1 MAYNFDQLT
10 LAYKAIHGGVAAD
23 AATQANLQLVAMLSA
38 NGQLTDAQ
46 ILTNLLNGADSTT
59 ALAVLS
65 YQFFTGKSPTAAGLT
80 YLLNSPTNPT
90 DLNDAYYSKFS
101 LENRYIN
108 FAANLGIAGEGAT
121 AFATKYGA
129 MSFSDYVASIY
140 QTIVGASY
148 ATASGIDPAAAI
160 ASIISRKDA
169 ILATA
174 TSAGMITPNMTAAQ
188 IDIAVKAATAGYLLA
203 EAIKADVGLYA
214 AAANNFM
221 AALAS
226 GTAVYNTDITKTYAP
241 VIESVA
247 HGTGH
252 AADRGPNLPATA
264 TPTEPTAPV
273 SLSLVLTTGV
283 DNAVGAAAADTI
295 TGTHLTFNGT
305 DVIEGGAGADTLTVT
320 ASGGGSYIMPAASVS
335 GVETFNLVNT
345 GDTSANTTS
354 WTGLTQL
361 NATTGGSTVLTTAT
375 TTNIA
380 ATVNGQGAL
389 PVVLNGGQTVSV
401 TANGVTTGTIDIGGT
416 TAPTGAITVNRT
428 TTGAVAAGAIT
439 VNGGTTVSVTQAS
452 SNTSGSQ
459 TNGAVTVNGGTST
472 TSVTVKA
479 DKAGAN
485 GLGGTVAGNTVTIH
499 DVNAGAAALGK
510 ITAVDI
516 DGYTTATIQ
525 DSALTTLK
533 LANGSGNIVI
543 DNSGATSPATTL
555 NLTLNGVTG
564 GILDDADKYATLNVT
579 TGATASTL
587 ANITDTALTTL
598 NLGGASRLTLTSAS
612 GMTTLNT
619 INITGAASLT
629 ATLSSTA
636 ITTIDASGS
645 SGSNILTF
653 RPDHATFLGG
663 SGADTLTTVNGVIN
677 TNSALGGG
685 DDTLIFL
692 NSVSGTGSI
701 SGGSGTDTVAL
712 DINVAQ
718 TLSGSNAFAGLVT
731 GFEVLRIDL
740 NFLFVGDYTIDVGM
754 LGNFASVVVT
764 DDLLIMGAHNF
775 ELTNFASG
783 GSLTLMGDL
792 AAGGSVVLTNSA
804 FAGGTND
811 TINLTLSKAGLQ
823 DIGALLTSGVETINI
838 TTKDTSASPTGAY
851 FDKAPITDS
860 ALKVLTV
867 SGNAGLDLGT
877 LNTTHLTTLDAS
889 GLTLGGLIVT
899 LGASASAVTVKGS
912 ATGPNT
918 VVASALT
925 ADVTYTGGSGVDTL
939 TLSDGHNVLT
949 LGGGHDVVKIQFA
962 AADPAN
968 TTTINDIATGDSLT
982 FVGTTSALAS
992 LGAAVNVGAAGSL
1005 AQALDLAAAGSGSM
1019 GATQLTWFQ
1028 YGGATYVVADVNAG
1042 ASFVAG
1048 SDFVVKLTGLVSIS
1062 GATVATDTITF

>member
-1 MAYNFDQLT
+1 MSYTLEQLT
-10 LAYKAIHGGVAAD
+10 LAYKAVHVGIAPD
-23 AATQANLQLVAMLSA
+23 AATENTFQTQASLSGS
-38 NGQLTDAQ
+38 GQVSDAQ
-46 ILTNLLNGADSTT
+46 LLSNILNGADNST
-59 ALAVLS
+59 ALALVS
-65 YQFFTGKSPTAAGLT
+65 YQFFTGKAPTAAGLA
-80 YLLNSPTNPT
+80 YLVNSTANPT
-90 DLNDAYYSKFS
+90 DLNDAYYAKFN

-108 FAANLGIAGEGAT
+108 FAANLGLRGEGAG
-121 AFATKYGA
+121 AFSAKYAA

-140 QTIVGASY
+140 ETIIGSSY
-148 ATASGIDPAAAI
+148 AQAAGIDPAAAV
-160 ASIISRKDA
+160 AYLVSTKDA
-169 ILATA
+169 VLAIA
-174 TSAGMITPNMTAAQ
+174 RDAGMITPNMTPAQ
-188 IDIAVKAATAGYLLA
+188 IDLGLKAAMAGLVMA
-203 EAIKADVGLYA
+203 AGIKADVGLYA
-214 AAANNFM
+214 AIANNFM
-221 AALAS
+221 VAMAQGSAAYGANMLAN
-226 GTAVYNTDITKTYAP
+226 YLP
-241 VIESVA
+241 VVESA
-247 HGTGH
+247 SHGTGH
-252 AADRGPNLPATA
+252 AVDRGMSLPFP
-264 TPTEPTAPV
+264 TPTTPTAPTAM
-273 SLSLVLTTGV
+273 SLVLTVGV
-283 DNAVGAAAADTI
+283 DNALGGGGGDTI

-305 DVIEGGAGADTLTVT
+305 DVINGGDGNDTLTIT
-320 ASGGGSYIMPAASVS
+320 ASGGGSYIMPAASVT

-345 GDTSANTTS
+345 ADTSANTTS

-361 NATTGGSTVLTTAT
+361 NATTAGSTVLTTAT
-375 TTNIA
+375 TTNVT
-380 ATVNGQGAL
+380 ATVNGQGGL
-389 PVVLNGGQTVSV
+389 PVVLNGGANVSV

-428 TTGAVAAGAIT
+428 AAGSAGALTIT
-439 VNGGTTVSVTQAS
+439 GGSSVDVTQ
-452 SNTSGSQ
+452 TD
-459 TNGAVTVNGGTST
+459 GAVTINGSALT
-472 TSVTVKA
+472 TSVKVKTTGTP
-479 DKAGAN
+479 GAIAI
-485 GLGGTVAGNTVTIH
+485 T
-499 DVNAGAAALGK
+499 DVNAGTAALGK
-510 ITAVDI
+510 ITSVDL
-516 DGYTTATIQ
+516 DGYTTASIG
-525 DSALTTLK
+525 DSALSTLK
-533 LANGSGNIVI
+533 LAHGSGAVNI
-543 DNSGATSPATTL
+543 NSTGATSPVTTL

-564 GILDDADKYATLNVT
+564 GALTDTNNKYATFNVT

-587 ANITDTALTTL
+587 ANINDTALTTL

-612 GMTTLNT
+612 GMTTLST
-619 INITGAASLT
+619 VKITGAASLT

-692 NSVSGTGSI
+692 NGVSGTGSI

-754 LGNFASVVVT
+754 LGNFASVLVT

-811 TINLTLSKAGLQ
+811 TINLTLSKAGIQ

-860 ALKVLTV
+860 ALKVLNV

-899 LGASASAVTVKGS
+899 LGASSSAVTVKGS
-912 ATGPNT
+912 ATGANT

-925 ADVTYTGGSGVDTL
+925 ADVTYVGGSGVDTI

-949 LGGGHDVVKIQFA
+949 LGGGADVVKIQFA

-968 TTTINDIATGDSLT
+968 TTTITDIAAGDSLS
-982 FVGTTSALAS
+982 FVGTTSGLAT
-992 LGAAVNVGAAGSL
+992 LGAAVNVSAASSL
-1005 AQALDLAAAGSGSM
+1005 SQALNLAAAGSGSM

-1042 ASFVAG
+1042 ASFVNG
-1048 SDFVVKLTGLVSIS
+1048 SDFVVKLTGLVSLS
-1062 GATVATDTITF
+1062 GASVATDTITF

>member
-1 MAYNFDQLT
+1 MAYTLDQLT
-10 LAYKAIHGGVAAD
+10 QAYKAVHDGIAPD
-23 AATQANLQLVAMLSA
+23 AATLATFQVQAALSA
-38 NGQLTDAQ
+38 NGQITDAQ
-46 ILTNLLNGADSTT
+46 LLSQILNGADSTT

-65 YQFFTGKSPTAAGLT
+65 YQFFTGKSPTAAGLD
-80 YLLNSPTNPT
+80 YLVNSATNLS

-108 FAANLGIAGEGAT
+108 FAANLGVQGEGAS
-121 AFATKYGA
+121 AFSAKYGA
-129 MSFSDYVASIY
+129 MSFGDYVASIY
-140 QTIVGASY
+140 QTIIGSSY
-148 ATASGIDPAAAI
+148 ATAVGVDSAKAI
-160 ASIISRKDA
+160 ADIVSRKDA

-188 IDIAVKAATAGYLLA
+188 IDIALKAATAGYLLA
-203 EAIKADVGLYA
+203 EAIKADIGLYA

-221 AALAS
+221 VALAQ
-226 GTAVYNTDITKTYAP
+226 GNAVYNTDITYTYAP
-241 VIESVA
+241 GVGSFS
-247 HGTGH
+247 HGNGKTLD
-252 AADRGPNLPATA
+252 ASPTNLPTGT
-264 TPTEPTAPV
+264 TPTTPTAPTAM
-273 SLSLVLTTGV
+273 SFILTTGA
-283 DNAVGAAAADTI
+283 DNARGDAGNDTI

-305 DVIEGGAGADTLTVT
+305 DVINGGAGNDPLTIT
-320 ASGGGSYIMPAASVS
+320 ATGGGSYIMPAASVT

-345 GDTSANTTS
+345 ADTSANTTS
-354 WTGLTQL
+354 WTGLTRL
-361 NATTGGSTVLTTAT
+361 NATTSGSTVLTTAT
-375 TTNIA
+375 TTTVV

-389 PVVLNGGQTVSV
+389 PVVLNGGKDVSL
-401 TANGVTTGTIDIGGT
+401 TATGVTTGTIDIGGT
-416 TAPTGAITVNRT
+416 TAPTGVVTVNRT
-428 TTGAVAAGAIT
+428 AAGSAGQLTIT
-439 VNGGTTVSVTQAS
+439 GGTSVDVTQ
-452 SNTSGSQ
+452 TD
-459 TNGAVTVNGGTST
+459 GAVTINGSALTTAVKIKTTGTP
-472 TSVTVKA
+472 
-479 DKAGAN
+479 GAIAI
-485 GLGGTVAGNTVTIH
+485 T

-510 ITAVDI
+510 ITSVDL
-516 DGYTTATIQ
+516 DGYTTASIG
-525 DSALTTLK
+525 DSALSTLK
-533 LANGSGNIVI
+533 LAHGSGAVNI
-543 DNSGATSPATTL
+543 NSTGATSPVTTL

-564 GILDDADKYATLNVT
+564 GALTDTNNKYATLNVT

-587 ANITDTALTTL
+587 ANINDTALTTL

-612 GMTTLNT
+612 GMSALSTV
-619 INITGAASLT
+619 NITGVASLT

-653 RPDHATFLGG
+653 RPDYATFLGG

-677 TNSALGGG
+677 TNSTLGGG

-692 NSVSGTGSI
+692 NGVSGTGSI

-718 TLSGSNAFAGLVT
+718 TLSGSNAFASQVT

-811 TINLTLSKAGLQ
+811 TINLTLSKAGIQ

-860 ALKVLTV
+860 ALKVLNV

-899 LGASASAVTVKGS
+899 LGASSSAITVKGS
-912 ATGPNT
+912 ATGANT

-925 ADVTYTGGSGVDTL
+925 ADVTYVGGSGVDTI
-939 TLSDGHNVLT
+939 TLSDGHNIVT
-949 LGGGHDVVKIQFA
+949 LGGGNDRVNLQFA
-962 AADPAN
+962 PASAVN
-968 TTTINDIATGDSLT
+968 PTTITDFAHGDSISFAL
-982 FVGTTSALAS
+982 VGGAPAAGA
-992 LGAAVNVGAAGSL
+992 LGAAITYTGSL
-1005 AQALDLAAAGSGSM
+1005 STTLDVAANSTTAS
-1019 GATQLTWFQ
+1019 ATAVAHWFTD
-1028 YGGATYVVADVNAG
+1028 GVNTYVVID
-1042 ASFVAG
+1042 ASNNNTFQVG
-1048 SDFVVKLTGLVSIS
+1048 SDYVVKLAGVLDLSA
-1062 GATVATDTITF
+1062 ATMAGSVLTF